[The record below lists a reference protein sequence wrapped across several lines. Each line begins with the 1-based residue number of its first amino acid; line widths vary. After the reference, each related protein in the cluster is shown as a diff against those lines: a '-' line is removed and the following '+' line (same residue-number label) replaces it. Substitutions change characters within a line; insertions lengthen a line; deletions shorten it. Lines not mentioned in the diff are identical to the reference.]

1 VDVFRSDA
9 LGWLAFPE
17 DLEHRV
23 VVLEDVDGQTVVA
36 GFGVLADRLDEEEPE
51 MQEVMDSVE
60 WRDP

>member
-1 VDVFRSDA
+1 
-9 LGWLAFPE
+9 LAGLLPE

-36 GFGVLADRLDEEEPE
+36 GFGVLADRFDEEEPE